1 MASPMRALS
10 QCLFNALHSVALRG
24 ILARNANQDKVAL
37 RKGISVP
44 SIPIYVATVCLL
56 LATVFPVWATPA
68 DQSHQPLILDSGSTY
83 LAGSHWQ
90 YFKTEQLS
98 VEEASKQ
105 LNSLNDQSLWQQSID
120 EYPNLGVGDAGYWFT
135 MQVQASDTSD
145 WFLRNRYSLLDTV
158 ALFQCPEGVRDAS
171 QCHVSRGGDR
181 IPYTERAI
189 NHPNLILPLNL
200 TPGATYDLYLY
211 VTTEGTY
218 QLPMEFV
225 DQATLN
231 TQLINNGVFRGAYY
245 AVMLAMALYNLVL
258 FFAVRD
264 RLYLYYTAFVCSF
277 LFFHMNFEGSAFGYF
292 WPDKP
297 ELNAFM
303 VPLSFAISQ
312 FFFALF
318 LPQLLILKNYCPK
331 AAMVY
336 RVYIPVTLGFAILSM
351 AAPYQTA
358 VSIQNYVNS
367 LLAVYTLIAGVRAW
381 TQGHKPA
388 KYFTFAWLAFMVG
401 VISAN
406 MSTLGVIPGTPLIL
420 YGYQIGSVFDVILIS
435 LAMGARIN
443 MLREAQQEDQRRLSD
458 SQSQAIRYL
467 KQYEDLYQNSISA
480 RFQLNSRGEITDC
493 NPAFASALG
502 FSSVEEVV
510 KAKSHFDQ
518 FVESP
523 HASIEL
529 WEALSSNARITGYEL
544 ILMPRRGKA
553 VNAILTMRQEA
564 SEHGYQWVGSFLDV
578 TEKYDQENALRK
590 LEDNRN
596 QSLQQL
602 VMGVSH
608 EMNTP
613 LGNIRLATTHIK
625 GRVDDNEIP
634 VDDELKSAIHQ
645 VTDNISRLAEL
656 NQLIQSS
663 MGASSSQYAEN
674 IYLRAWLGDWK
685 QRAQHQYRHLEL
697 EVISYPDTALWR
709 GYTNL
714 LEQILNQVTENA
726 VVHNPEKYEQQTL
739 YVRVSASVDNGV
751 LDIEFQDNGRGISAD
766 HREKIFLPF
775 FTTRRSEATKKGLG
789 LYEVRNLVTNIMKGS
804 IISQESSQ
812 GFTLSIRLPEAVK
825 DDEDENQ
832 PDSLVSW

>member
-1 MASPMRALS
+1 MPSISLIIMAFSLLAASVIPAWASPAT
-10 QCLFNALHSVALRG
+10 Q
-24 ILARNANQDKVAL
+24 NQ
-37 RKGISVP
+37 P
-44 SIPIYVATVCLL
+44 PLL
-56 LATVFPVWATPA
+56 L
-68 DQSHQPLILDSGSTY
+68 DQGVSY
-83 LAGSHWQ
+83 LAGTHWQ
-90 YFKTEQLS
+90 YRKADRLS
-98 VEEASKQ
+98 VEQAREELTALDPSQ
-105 LNSLNDQSLWQQSID
+105 GWQQSND
-120 EYPNLGVGDAGYWFT
+120 EYLNLGVGNDGYWFT
-135 MQVQASDTSD
+135 MRVRASDDRD

-158 ALFQCPEGVRDAS
+158 ALFQCPVGVRDPN
-171 QCHVSRGGDR
+171 QCDVSRGGDR
-181 IPYTERAI
+181 IPYAERAI
-189 NHPNLILPLNL
+189 DHPNLILPLHL
-200 TPGATYDLYLY
+200 TPGSTYDLYLY

-218 QLPMEFV
+218 QLPMEIV
-225 DQATLN
+225 DQTTLN
-231 TQLINNGVFRGAYY
+231 SQLINNGVFRGAYY
-245 AVMLAMALYNLVL
+245 AVMLAMALYNLIL

-264 RLYLYYTAFVCSF
+264 RLYLYYTAFVSSF

-292 WPDKP
+292 WPSMP

-303 VPLSFAISQ
+303 VPLTFAISQ

-318 LPQLLILKNYCPK
+318 LPQLLMLKNYCPK

-367 LLAVYTLIAGVRAW
+367 ALAIYTLIAGIRAW

-443 MLREAQQEDQRRLSD
+443 MLRDAQEEDQKRLSA

-480 RFQLNSRGEITDC
+480 RFQLNSRGEIIDC
-493 NPAFASALG
+493 NPAFAETLG
-502 FSSVEEVV
+502 FSSIDEVT
-510 KAKSHFDQ
+510 KATPHFDQ
-518 FVESP
+518 FIESP
-523 HASIEL
+523 VASIEL
-529 WEALSSNARITGYEL
+529 WETLNADTRVTGYEL

-564 SEHGYQWVGSFLDV
+564 GEQGSQWVGSFLNV
-578 TEKYDQENALRK
+578 TEKYDQEVALRK

-625 GRVDDNEIP
+625 GRVEDNEIP
-634 VDDELKSAIHQ
+634 ADDELKIAIHQ

-685 QRAQHQYRHLEL
+685 QRTQRQYRQLEL

-709 GYTNL
+709 GYTTL
-714 LEQILNQVTENA
+714 LEQVLNQLTENA
-726 VVHNPEKYEQQTL
+726 VVHNAQKYEEDAL
-739 YVRVSASVDNGV
+739 YVRVSASIENGV
-751 LDIEFQDNGRGISAD
+751 LDIEFKDNGRGISAD
-766 HREKIFLPF
+766 DREKMFLPF

-804 IISQESSQ
+804 IVSPDSSQ
-812 GFTLSIRLPEAVK
+812 GLTLNIRLPEAVK
-825 DDEDENQ
+825 AKKDET
-832 PDSLVSW
+832 DSDSMVSW

>member
-1 MASPMRALS
+1 MPPISLIFMAFCLLVAAVLPAWASPAAQNPQL
-10 QCLFNALHSVALRG
+10 
-24 ILARNANQDKVAL
+24 
-37 RKGISVP
+37 
-44 SIPIYVATVCLL
+44 
-56 LATVFPVWATPA
+56 
-68 DQSHQPLILDSGSTY
+68 LILEQGSSY
-83 LAGSHWQ
+83 LAGTHWQ
-90 YFKTEQLS
+90 YRKTDRMS
-98 VEEASKQ
+98 VEEAGEQLAAPSPPQSWLQSK
-105 LNSLNDQSLWQQSID
+105 D
-120 EYPNLGVGDAGYWFT
+120 EYLNLGVGADGYWLSMRVRT
-135 MQVQASDTSD
+135 GDDRD

-158 ALFQCPEGVRDAS
+158 ALFQCPEGVRDAN
-171 QCHVSRGGDR
+171 QCHVTRGGDR

-189 NHPNLILPLNL
+189 DHPNLILPLHL
-200 TPGATYDLYLY
+200 SPGTTYDLYLY

-245 AVMLAMALYNLVL
+245 AVMLAMALYNLIL

-264 RLYLYYTAFVCSF
+264 RLYLYYTAFVSSF

-303 VPLSFAISQ
+303 VPLTFAISQ

-318 LPQLLILKNYCPK
+318 LPQLLMLKNYCPK

-367 LLAVYTLIAGVRAW
+367 ILAIYTLIAGIRAW

-388 KYFTFAWLAFMVG
+388 KYFTLAWLAFMAG

-443 MLREAQQEDQRRLSD
+443 MLRDAQEEDQKRLSA

-480 RFQLNSRGEITDC
+480 RFQLNSRGEIIDC
-493 NPAFASALG
+493 NPAFAETLG
-502 FSSVEEVV
+502 FSSRNEVTE
-510 KAKSHFDQ
+510 ATPHFDQ
-518 FVESP
+518 FIESP

-529 WEALSSNARITGYEL
+529 WETLNADAKVTGYEL

-564 SEHGYQWVGSFLDV
+564 GEQGSQWVGSFLDV
-578 TEKYDQENALRK
+578 TEKYDQEVALRK

-625 GRVDDNEIP
+625 GRVENNEIP
-634 VDDELKSAIHQ
+634 VDDELKIAIHQ

-663 MGASSSQYAEN
+663 MGASSAQYAEN

-709 GYTNL
+709 GYTTL
-714 LEQILNQVTENA
+714 LEQVLNQLTENA
-726 VVHNPEKYEQQTL
+726 VVHNAQKYEEGAL
-739 YVRVSASVDNGV
+739 YVRVSASVENGV
-751 LDIEFQDNGRGISAD
+751 LDIEFKDNGRGISAD
-766 HREKIFLPF
+766 DREKMFLPF

-804 IISQESSQ
+804 IVSPDSSQ
-812 GFTLSIRLPEAVK
+812 GLTLNIRLPEAVK
-825 DDEDENQ
+825 VTESET
-832 PDSLVSW
+832 DSGSMVSW

>member
-1 MASPMRALS
+1 M
-10 QCLFNALHSVALRG
+10 
-24 ILARNANQDKVAL
+24 ARNANQDLVAL

-44 SIPIYVATVCLL
+44 SISLIVMAFSLLVA
-56 LATVFPVWATPA
+56 AVFPAWASPA
-68 DQSHQPLILDSGSTY
+68 AQNQQPLILEQGSSY
-83 LAGSHWQ
+83 LAGTHWQ
-90 YFKTEQLS
+90 YRKTNRMS
-98 VEEASKQ
+98 VEEAGEQ
-105 LNSLNDQSLWQQSID
+105 LTTLGSTEDWLQSND
-120 EYPNLGVGDAGYWFT
+120 EYLNLGVGDDGYWFT
-135 MQVQASDTSD
+135 MRVRASDDSD

-158 ALFQCPEGVRDAS
+158 ALFQCPEGVRDANR
-171 QCHVSRGGDR
+171 CHVSRGGDR
-181 IPYTERAI
+181 IPYAERAI
-189 NHPNLILPLNL
+189 DHPNLILPLDL
-200 TPGATYDLYLY
+200 TPGNTYDLYLY

-225 DQATLN
+225 DQTTLN

-245 AVMLAMALYNLVL
+245 AVMLAMALYNLIL

-264 RLYLYYTAFVCSF
+264 RLYLYYTAFVSSF

-292 WPDKP
+292 WPEKP

-318 LPQLLILKNYCPK
+318 LPQLLMLKNYCPK

-336 RVYIPVTLGFAILSM
+336 RVYVPVTLGFAILSI

-367 LLAVYTLIAGVRAW
+367 LLAIYTLIAGIRAW

-388 KYFTFAWLAFMVG
+388 KYFTIAWVVFMMG

-406 MSTLGVIPGTPLIL
+406 MSTLGVIPGTPLTL
-420 YGYQIGSVFDVILIS
+420 YGYQMGSVFDVILIS

-480 RFQLNSRGEITDC
+480 RFQLNRRGEITDC
-493 NPAFASALG
+493 NPAFAAALG
-502 FSSVEEVV
+502 FLSVEEVV
-510 KAKSHFDQ
+510 ESKPHFDQ
-518 FVESP
+518 FIASP

-529 WEALSSNARITGYEL
+529 WEALGSDTKVTGYEL

-564 SEHGYQWVGSFLDV
+564 SDQGYQWVGSFLDV
-578 TEKYDQENALRK
+578 TEKYDQEAALRK

-625 GRVDDNEIP
+625 GRVENNEIP
-634 VDDELKSAIHQ
+634 VDDELKIAIHQ
-645 VTDNISRLAEL
+645 VTDNISRLAKL

-663 MGASSSQYAEN
+663 MGASSSQYAES
-674 IYLRAWLGDWK
+674 IYLRAWLGEWK
-685 QRAQHQYRHLEL
+685 QRTQHQHRHLSL

-709 GYTNL
+709 GYTTL
-714 LEQILNQVTENA
+714 LEQVLNQLTENA
-726 VVHNPEKYEQQTL
+726 VVHNAQKYEEGAL
-739 YVRVSASVDNGV
+739 YVRVATSVENGV
-751 LDIEFQDNGRGISAD
+751 LDIEFKDNGRGISACD
-766 HREKIFLPF
+766 REKMFLPF

-789 LYEVRNLVTNIMKGS
+789 LYEVKNLVTNIMKGS
-804 IISQESSQ
+804 IVSPDSSQ
-812 GFTLSIRLPEAVK
+812 GLTLNIRLPEAVK
-825 DDEDENQ
+825 VKEDET
-832 PDSLVSW
+832 DSDSMVSW

>member
-1 MASPMRALS
+1 M
-10 QCLFNALHSVALRG
+10 
-24 ILARNANQDKVAL
+24 ARNANQDLVAL

-44 SIPIYVATVCLL
+44 SISLIVMAFSLLVA
-56 LATVFPVWATPA
+56 AVFPAWASPA
-68 DQSHQPLILDSGSTY
+68 AQNQQPLILEQGSSY
-83 LAGSHWQ
+83 LAGTHWQ
-90 YFKTEQLS
+90 YRKTNRMS
-98 VEEASKQ
+98 VEEAEEQ
-105 LNSLNDQSLWQQSID
+105 LTTLGSTQDWLQSND
-120 EYPNLGVGDAGYWFT
+120 EYLNLGVGDDGYWFT
-135 MQVQASDTSD
+135 MRVRASDDSD

-158 ALFQCPEGVRDAS
+158 ALFQCPEGVRDANR
-171 QCHVSRGGDR
+171 CHVSRGGDR
-181 IPYTERAI
+181 IPYAERAI
-189 NHPNLILPLNL
+189 DHPNLILPLDL
-200 TPGATYDLYLY
+200 TPGNTYDLYLY

-225 DQATLN
+225 DQTTLN

-245 AVMLAMALYNLVL
+245 AVMLAMALYNLIL

-264 RLYLYYTAFVCSF
+264 RLYLYYTAFVSSF
-277 LFFHMNFEGSAFGYF
+277 LFFHMNFEGSAFGYL

-318 LPQLLILKNYCPK
+318 LPQLLMLKNYCPK

-336 RVYIPVTLGFAILSM
+336 RVYVPVTLGFAILSM

-367 LLAVYTLIAGVRAW
+367 LLAVYTLLAGIRAW

-388 KYFTFAWLAFMVG
+388 KYFTIAWLAFMMG

-406 MSTLGVIPGTPLIL
+406 MSTLGIIPGTPLIL
-420 YGYQIGSVFDVILIS
+420 YGYQVGSVFDVILIS

-458 SQSQAIRYL
+458 SQSEAIRYL

-502 FSSVEEVV
+502 FPSVEEVV
-510 KAKSHFDQ
+510 EAKPHFGQ

-529 WEALSSNARITGYEL
+529 WELLGRDMRVTGYEL

-553 VNAILTMRQEA
+553 VNAILTMRQEI
-564 SEHGYQWVGSFLDV
+564 SDQGYQWVGSFLDV
-578 TEKYDQENALRK
+578 TEKYDQEAALRK

-625 GRVDDNEIP
+625 GRVENNEIP
-634 VDDELKSAIHQ
+634 VDDELKIAIHQ
-645 VTDNISRLAEL
+645 VTDNISRLAKL

-663 MGASSSQYAEN
+663 MGASSSQYAES
-674 IYLRAWLGDWK
+674 IYLRAWLGEWK
-685 QRAQHQYRHLEL
+685 QRTQHQHRHLSL

-709 GYTNL
+709 GYTTL
-714 LEQILNQVTENA
+714 LEQVLNQLTENA
-726 VVHNPEKYEQQTL
+726 VVHNAQKYEEGAL
-739 YVRVSASVDNGV
+739 YVRVATSVENGV
-751 LDIEFQDNGRGISAD
+751 LDIEFKDNGRGISAYD
-766 HREKIFLPF
+766 REKMFLPF

-789 LYEVRNLVTNIMKGS
+789 LYEVKNLVTNIMKGS
-804 IISQESSQ
+804 IVSPDSSQ
-812 GFTLSIRLPEAVK
+812 GLTLNIRLPEAVK
-825 DDEDENQ
+825 VKEDET
-832 PDSLVSW
+832 DSDSMVSW

>member
-1 MASPMRALS
+1 MPPISLIFMAFCLLVAAVLPAWASPAAQNPQL
-10 QCLFNALHSVALRG
+10 
-24 ILARNANQDKVAL
+24 
-37 RKGISVP
+37 
-44 SIPIYVATVCLL
+44 
-56 LATVFPVWATPA
+56 
-68 DQSHQPLILDSGSTY
+68 LILEQGSSY
-83 LAGSHWQ
+83 LAGTHWQ
-90 YFKTEQLS
+90 YRKTDQMS
-98 VEEASKQ
+98 VEEAGEQLAALSPPQSWLQSK
-105 LNSLNDQSLWQQSID
+105 D
-120 EYPNLGVGDAGYWFT
+120 EYLNLGVGADGYWLT
-135 MQVQASDTSD
+135 MRVRAGDDRD

-158 ALFQCPEGVRDAS
+158 ALFQCPEGVRDAN
-171 QCHVSRGGDR
+171 QCRISRGGDR
-181 IPYTERAI
+181 IPYGERAI
-189 NHPNLILPLNL
+189 DHPNLILPLHL
-200 TPGATYDLYLY
+200 TPGNTYDLYLY

-225 DQATLN
+225 DQTTLN

-245 AVMLAMALYNLVL
+245 AVMLAMALYNLIL

-264 RLYLYYTAFVCSF
+264 RLYLYYTAFVSSF

-292 WPDKP
+292 WPSMP

-318 LPQLLILKNYCPK
+318 LPQLLMLKNYCPK

-336 RVYIPVTLGFAILSM
+336 RVYVPVTLGFALLSM

-367 LLAVYTLIAGVRAW
+367 ILAIYTLIAGIRAW

-388 KYFTFAWLAFMVG
+388 KYFTLAWLAFMAG

-443 MLREAQQEDQRRLSD
+443 MLRDAQEEDQKRLSA

-480 RFQLNSRGEITDC
+480 RFQLNSRGELIDC
-493 NPAFASALG
+493 NPAFAATLG
-502 FSSVEEVV
+502 FSSRDEVTEV
-510 KAKSHFDQ
+510 TPHFDQ
-518 FVESP
+518 FIESP

-529 WEALSSNARITGYEL
+529 WETLNADAKVTGYEL

-564 SEHGYQWVGSFLDV
+564 GEQGIHWIGSFLDV
-578 TEKYDQENALRK
+578 TEKYDQEVALRK

-625 GRVDDNEIP
+625 GRVEDNEIL
-634 VDDELKSAIHQ
+634 VDDELKIAIHQ

-685 QRAQHQYRHLEL
+685 QRAQRQYRHLEL

-709 GYTNL
+709 GYTTL
-714 LEQILNQVTENA
+714 LEQVLNQLTENA
-726 VVHNPEKYEQQTL
+726 VVHNAQKYEEGAL
-739 YVRVSASVDNGV
+739 YVRVSASVENGV
-751 LDIEFQDNGRGISAD
+751 LDIEFKDNGRGISAD
-766 HREKIFLPF
+766 DREKMFLPF
-775 FTTRRSEATKKGLG
+775 FTTRRSEAAKKGLG

-804 IISQESSQ
+804 IVSPDSSQ
-812 GFTLSIRLPEAVK
+812 GLTLNIRLPEAVK
-825 DDEDENQ
+825 VKEDET
-832 PDSLVSW
+832 DSDSMVSW

>member
-1 MASPMRALS
+1 MPSISLIVMAFSLLVAAVFPAWASPAA
-10 QCLFNALHSVALRG
+10 Q
-24 ILARNANQDKVAL
+24 NQE
-37 RKGISVP
+37 
-44 SIPIYVATVCLL
+44 
-56 LATVFPVWATPA
+56 
-68 DQSHQPLILDSGSTY
+68 PLILEQGSSY
-83 LAGSHWQ
+83 LAGTHWQ
-90 YFKTEQLS
+90 YRKTNRMS
-98 VEEASKQ
+98 VEEAGEQ
-105 LNSLNDQSLWQQSID
+105 LTTLGSTEDWLQSND
-120 EYPNLGVGDAGYWFT
+120 EYLNLGVGDDGYWFT
-135 MQVQASDTSD
+135 MRVRASDDSD

-171 QCHVSRGGDR
+171 QCHISQGGDR
-181 IPYTERAI
+181 TPYTERAI
-189 NHPNLILPLNL
+189 DHPNLILPLHL
-200 TPGATYDLYLY
+200 TPGNTYDLYLY
-211 VTTEGTY
+211 VTTEGSY
-218 QLPMEFV
+218 QLPVEFV
-225 DQATLN
+225 DQTTLN

-245 AVMLAMALYNLVL
+245 AVMLAMALYNLIL

-264 RLYLYYTAFVCSF
+264 RLYLYYTAFVSSF

-292 WPDKP
+292 WPEKP

-318 LPQLLILKNYCPK
+318 LPQLLMLKNYCPK

-336 RVYIPVTLGFAILSM
+336 RVYVPVTLGFAILSM

-367 LLAVYTLIAGVRAW
+367 LLAIYTLIAGIRAW

-388 KYFTFAWLAFMVG
+388 KYFTIAWVVFMMG

-406 MSTLGVIPGTPLIL
+406 MSTLGVIPGTPLTL
-420 YGYQIGSVFDVILIS
+420 YGYQMGSVFDVILIS

-493 NPAFASALG
+493 NPAFAAALG
-502 FSSVEEVV
+502 FLSVEEVV
-510 KAKSHFDQ
+510 ESKPHFDQ
-518 FVESP
+518 FIASP

-529 WEALSSNARITGYEL
+529 WEALGSDTKVTGYEL

-564 SEHGYQWVGSFLDV
+564 SDQGYQWVGSFLDV
-578 TEKYDQENALRK
+578 TEKYDQEAALRK

-625 GRVDDNEIP
+625 GRVENNEIP
-634 VDDELKSAIHQ
+634 VDDELKIAIHQ
-645 VTDNISRLAEL
+645 VTDNISRLAKL

-663 MGASSSQYAEN
+663 MGASSSQYAES
-674 IYLRAWLGDWK
+674 IYLRAWLGEWK
-685 QRAQHQYRHLEL
+685 QRTQHQHRHLSL

-709 GYTNL
+709 GYTTL
-714 LEQILNQVTENA
+714 LEQVLNQLTENA
-726 VVHNPEKYEQQTL
+726 VVHNAQKYEEGAL
-739 YVRVSASVDNGV
+739 YVRVATSVENGV
-751 LDIEFQDNGRGISAD
+751 LDIEFKDNGRGISACD
-766 HREKIFLPF
+766 REKMFLPF

-789 LYEVRNLVTNIMKGS
+789 LYEVKNLVTNIMKGS
-804 IISQESSQ
+804 IVSPDSSQ
-812 GFTLSIRLPEAVK
+812 GLTLNIRLPEAVK
-825 DDEDENQ
+825 VKEDET
-832 PDSLVSW
+832 DSDSMVSW

>member
-1 MASPMRALS
+1 MPSISLIVMAFSLLVAAVFPACASPAA
-10 QCLFNALHSVALRG
+10 Q
-24 ILARNANQDKVAL
+24 NQE
-37 RKGISVP
+37 
-44 SIPIYVATVCLL
+44 
-56 LATVFPVWATPA
+56 
-68 DQSHQPLILDSGSTY
+68 PLILEQGSSY
-83 LAGSHWQ
+83 LAGTHWQ
-90 YFKTEQLS
+90 YRKTNRMS
-98 VEEASKQ
+98 VEEAGEQ
-105 LNSLNDQSLWQQSID
+105 LTTLGSTEDWLQSND
-120 EYPNLGVGDAGYWFT
+120 EYLNLGVGDDGYWFT
-135 MQVQASDTSD
+135 MRVRASDDSD

-158 ALFQCPEGVRDAS
+158 ALFQCPEGVRDANR
-171 QCHVSRGGDR
+171 CHVSLGGDR
-181 IPYTERAI
+181 IPYAERAI
-189 NHPNLILPLNL
+189 DHPNLILPLHL
-200 TPGATYDLYLY
+200 SPGTTYELYLY

-225 DQATLN
+225 DQTTLN

-245 AVMLAMALYNLVL
+245 AVMLAMALYNLIL

-264 RLYLYYTAFVCSF
+264 RLYLYYTAFVSSF

-303 VPLSFAISQ
+303 VPLTFAISQ

-318 LPQLLILKNYCPK
+318 LPQLLMLKNYCPK

-336 RVYIPVTLGFAILSM
+336 RVYVPVTLGFAILSM

-367 LLAVYTLIAGVRAW
+367 LLAIYTLIAGIRAW

-388 KYFTFAWLAFMVG
+388 KYFTIAWVVFMMG

-420 YGYQIGSVFDVILIS
+420 YGYQMGSVFDVILIS

-493 NPAFASALG
+493 NPAFATALG
-502 FSSVEEVV
+502 FLSVEEVV
-510 KAKSHFDQ
+510 ESKPHFDQ
-518 FVESP
+518 FIESP

-529 WEALSSNARITGYEL
+529 WEALGSDTKVTGYEL
-544 ILMPRRGKA
+544 ILMPRRGKP
-553 VNAILTMRQEA
+553 VNSILTMRQEA
-564 SEHGYQWVGSFLDV
+564 SDQGYQWVGSFLDV
-578 TEKYDQENALRK
+578 TEKYDQEAALRK

-625 GRVDDNEIP
+625 GRVDDNEIL
-634 VDDELKSAIHQ
+634 VDSELKTAIHQ

-663 MGASSSQYAEN
+663 MGASSSQYAKS
-674 IYLRAWLGDWK
+674 IYLRAWLGEWK
-685 QRAQHQYRHLEL
+685 QRTQHQHRHLSL
-697 EVISYPDTALWR
+697 EVISHPDTALWR
-709 GYTNL
+709 GYTSL
-714 LEQILNQVTENA
+714 LEQILNQLTENA
-726 VVHNPEKYEQQTL
+726 VVHNPEKYDEQAL

-751 LDIEFQDNGRGISAD
+751 LDIEFQDNGRGISTD

-804 IISQESSQ
+804 IVSPPSSQ
-812 GFTLSIRLPEAVK
+812 GFTLNIRLPEAIK
-825 DDEDENQ
+825 ETEDTA
-832 PDSLVSW
+832 DSGSKVSW

>member
-1 MASPMRALS
+1 MPSISLIVMAFSLLVAAVFPAWASPAA
-10 QCLFNALHSVALRG
+10 Q
-24 ILARNANQDKVAL
+24 NQE
-37 RKGISVP
+37 
-44 SIPIYVATVCLL
+44 
-56 LATVFPVWATPA
+56 
-68 DQSHQPLILDSGSTY
+68 PLILEQGSSY
-83 LAGSHWQ
+83 LAGTHWQ
-90 YFKTEQLS
+90 YRKTNRMS
-98 VEEASKQ
+98 VEEAGEQ
-105 LNSLNDQSLWQQSID
+105 LTTLGSTEDWLQSND
-120 EYPNLGVGDAGYWFT
+120 EYLNLGVGDDGYWFT
-135 MQVQASDTSD
+135 MRVRASDDSD

-171 QCHVSRGGDR
+171 QCHISQGGDR
-181 IPYTERAI
+181 TPYTERAI
-189 NHPNLILPLNL
+189 DHPNLILPLHL
-200 TPGATYDLYLY
+200 TPGNTYDLYLY
-211 VTTEGTY
+211 VTTEGSY
-218 QLPMEFV
+218 QLPVEFV
-225 DQATLN
+225 DQTTLN

-245 AVMLAMALYNLVL
+245 AVMLAMALYNLIL

-264 RLYLYYTAFVCSF
+264 RLYLYYTAFVSSF

-292 WPDKP
+292 WPEKP

-318 LPQLLILKNYCPK
+318 LPQLLMLKNYCPK

-336 RVYIPVTLGFAILSM
+336 RVYVPVTLGFAILSI

-367 LLAVYTLIAGVRAW
+367 LLAIYTLIAGIRAW

-388 KYFTFAWLAFMVG
+388 KYFTIAWVVFMMG

-406 MSTLGVIPGTPLIL
+406 MSTLGVIPGTPLTL
-420 YGYQIGSVFDVILIS
+420 YGYQMGSVFDVILIS

-493 NPAFASALG
+493 NPAFAAALG
-502 FSSVEEVV
+502 FLSVEEVV
-510 KAKSHFDQ
+510 ESKPHFDQ
-518 FVESP
+518 FIASP

-529 WEALSSNARITGYEL
+529 WEALGSDTKVTGYEL

-564 SEHGYQWVGSFLDV
+564 SDQGYQWVGSFLDV
-578 TEKYDQENALRK
+578 TEKYDQEAALRK

-625 GRVDDNEIP
+625 GRVENNEIP
-634 VDDELKSAIHQ
+634 VDDELKIAIHQ
-645 VTDNISRLAEL
+645 VTDNISRLAKL

-663 MGASSSQYAEN
+663 MGASSSQYAES
-674 IYLRAWLGDWK
+674 IYLRAWLGEWK
-685 QRAQHQYRHLEL
+685 QRTQHQHRHLSL

-709 GYTNL
+709 GYTTL
-714 LEQILNQVTENA
+714 LEQVLNQLTENA
-726 VVHNPEKYEQQTL
+726 VVHNAQKYEEGAL
-739 YVRVSASVDNGV
+739 YVRVATSVENGV
-751 LDIEFQDNGRGISAD
+751 LDIEFKDNGRGISACD
-766 HREKIFLPF
+766 REKMFLPF

-789 LYEVRNLVTNIMKGS
+789 LYEVKNLVTNIMKGS
-804 IISQESSQ
+804 IVSPDSSQ
-812 GFTLSIRLPEAVK
+812 GLTLNIRLPEAVK
-825 DDEDENQ
+825 VKEDET
-832 PDSLVSW
+832 DSDSMVSW

>member
-1 MASPMRALS
+1 MPPISLIFMAFCLLVAAVLPAWASPAAQNPQL
-10 QCLFNALHSVALRG
+10 
-24 ILARNANQDKVAL
+24 
-37 RKGISVP
+37 
-44 SIPIYVATVCLL
+44 
-56 LATVFPVWATPA
+56 
-68 DQSHQPLILDSGSTY
+68 LILEQGSSY
-83 LAGSHWQ
+83 LAGTHWQ
-90 YFKTEQLS
+90 YRKTDQMS
-98 VEEASKQ
+98 VEEAGEQLAALSPPQSWLQSK
-105 LNSLNDQSLWQQSID
+105 D
-120 EYPNLGVGDAGYWFT
+120 EYLNLGVGADGYWLT
-135 MQVQASDTSD
+135 MRVRAGDDRD

-158 ALFQCPEGVRDAS
+158 ALFQCPEGVRDAN
-171 QCHVSRGGDR
+171 QCRISRGGDR
-181 IPYTERAI
+181 IPYGERAI
-189 NHPNLILPLNL
+189 DHPNLILPLHL
-200 TPGATYDLYLY
+200 TPGNTYDLYLY
-211 VTTEGTY
+211 VTTKGTY

-225 DQATLN
+225 DQTTLN

-245 AVMLAMALYNLVL
+245 AVMLAMALYNLIL

-264 RLYLYYTAFVCSF
+264 RLYLYYTAFVSSF

-292 WPDKP
+292 WPSMP

-318 LPQLLILKNYCPK
+318 LPQLLMLKNYCPK

-336 RVYIPVTLGFAILSM
+336 RVYVPVTLGFALLSM

-367 LLAVYTLIAGVRAW
+367 ILAIYTLIAGIRAW

-388 KYFTFAWLAFMVG
+388 KYFTLAWLAFMAG

-443 MLREAQQEDQRRLSD
+443 MLRDAQEEDQKRLSA

-480 RFQLNSRGEITDC
+480 RFQLNSRGELIDC
-493 NPAFASALG
+493 NPAFAATLG
-502 FSSVEEVV
+502 FSSRDEVTEV
-510 KAKSHFDQ
+510 TPHFDQ
-518 FVESP
+518 FIESP

-529 WEALSSNARITGYEL
+529 WETLNADAKVTGYEL

-564 SEHGYQWVGSFLDV
+564 GEQGIHWIGSFLDV
-578 TEKYDQENALRK
+578 TEKYDQEVALRK

-625 GRVDDNEIP
+625 GRVEDNEIL
-634 VDDELKSAIHQ
+634 VDDELKIAIHQ

-685 QRAQHQYRHLEL
+685 QRAQRQYRHLEL

-709 GYTNL
+709 GYTTL
-714 LEQILNQVTENA
+714 LEQVLNQLTENA
-726 VVHNPEKYEQQTL
+726 VVHNAQKYEEGAL
-739 YVRVSASVDNGV
+739 YVRVSASVENGV
-751 LDIEFQDNGRGISAD
+751 LDIEFKDNGRGISAD
-766 HREKIFLPF
+766 DREKMFLPF
-775 FTTRRSEATKKGLG
+775 FTTRRSEAAKKGLG

-804 IISQESSQ
+804 IVSPDSSQ
-812 GFTLSIRLPEAVK
+812 GLTLNIRLPEAVK
-825 DDEDENQ
+825 VKEDET
-832 PDSLVSW
+832 DSDSMVSW

>member
-1 MASPMRALS
+1 MAFSLLVAAVFPAWASPAA
-10 QCLFNALHSVALRG
+10 Q
-24 ILARNANQDKVAL
+24 NQE
-37 RKGISVP
+37 
-44 SIPIYVATVCLL
+44 
-56 LATVFPVWATPA
+56 
-68 DQSHQPLILDSGSTY
+68 PLILEQGSSY
-83 LAGSHWQ
+83 LAGTHWQ
-90 YFKTEQLS
+90 YRKTNRMS
-98 VEEASKQ
+98 VEEAGEQ
-105 LNSLNDQSLWQQSID
+105 LTTLGSTEDWLQSND
-120 EYPNLGVGDAGYWFT
+120 EYLNLGVGDDGYWFT
-135 MQVQASDTSD
+135 MRVRASDDSD

-171 QCHVSRGGDR
+171 QCHISQGGDR
-181 IPYTERAI
+181 TPYTERAI
-189 NHPNLILPLNL
+189 DHPNLILPLHL
-200 TPGATYDLYLY
+200 TPGNTYDLYLY
-211 VTTEGTY
+211 VTTEGSY
-218 QLPMEFV
+218 QLPVEFV
-225 DQATLN
+225 DQTTLN

-245 AVMLAMALYNLVL
+245 AVMLAMALYNLIL

-264 RLYLYYTAFVCSF
+264 RLYLYYTAFVSSF

-292 WPDKP
+292 WPEKP

-318 LPQLLILKNYCPK
+318 LPQLLMLKNYCPK

-336 RVYIPVTLGFAILSM
+336 RVYVPVTLGFAILSI

-367 LLAVYTLIAGVRAW
+367 LLAIYTLIAGIRAW

-388 KYFTFAWLAFMVG
+388 KYFTIAWVVFMMG

-406 MSTLGVIPGTPLIL
+406 MSTLGVIPGTPLTL
-420 YGYQIGSVFDVILIS
+420 YGYQMGSVFDVILIS

-493 NPAFASALG
+493 NPAFAAALG
-502 FSSVEEVV
+502 FLSVEEVV
-510 KAKSHFDQ
+510 ESKPHFDQ
-518 FVESP
+518 FIASP

-529 WEALSSNARITGYEL
+529 WEALGSDTKVTGYEL

-564 SEHGYQWVGSFLDV
+564 SDQGYQWVGSFLDV
-578 TEKYDQENALRK
+578 TEKYDQEAALRK

-625 GRVDDNEIP
+625 GRVENNEIP
-634 VDDELKSAIHQ
+634 VDDELKIAIHQ
-645 VTDNISRLAEL
+645 VTDNISRLAKL

-663 MGASSSQYAEN
+663 MGASSSQYAES
-674 IYLRAWLGDWK
+674 IYLRAWLGEWK
-685 QRAQHQYRHLEL
+685 QRTQHQHRHLSL

-709 GYTNL
+709 GYTTL
-714 LEQILNQVTENA
+714 LEQVLNQLTENA
-726 VVHNPEKYEQQTL
+726 VVHNAQKYEEGAL
-739 YVRVSASVDNGV
+739 YVRVATSVENGV
-751 LDIEFQDNGRGISAD
+751 LDIEFKDNGRGISACD
-766 HREKIFLPF
+766 REKMFLPF

-789 LYEVRNLVTNIMKGS
+789 LYEVKNLVTNIMKGS
-804 IISQESSQ
+804 IVSPDSSQ
-812 GFTLSIRLPEAVK
+812 GLTLNIRLPEAVK
-825 DDEDENQ
+825 VKEDET
-832 PDSLVSW
+832 DSDSMVSW

>member
-1 MASPMRALS
+1 MPSISLIVMAFSLLVAAVFPAWASPAA
-10 QCLFNALHSVALRG
+10 Q
-24 ILARNANQDKVAL
+24 NQE
-37 RKGISVP
+37 
-44 SIPIYVATVCLL
+44 
-56 LATVFPVWATPA
+56 
-68 DQSHQPLILDSGSTY
+68 PLILEQGSSY
-83 LAGSHWQ
+83 LAGTHWQ
-90 YFKTEQLS
+90 YRKTNRMS
-98 VEEASKQ
+98 VEEAGEQ
-105 LNSLNDQSLWQQSID
+105 LTTLGSTEDWLQSND
-120 EYPNLGVGDAGYWFT
+120 EYLNLGVGDDGYWFT
-135 MQVQASDTSD
+135 MRVRASDDSD

-171 QCHVSRGGDR
+171 QCHISQGGDR
-181 IPYTERAI
+181 TPYTERAI
-189 NHPNLILPLNL
+189 DHPNLILPLHL
-200 TPGATYDLYLY
+200 TPGNTYDLYLY
-211 VTTEGTY
+211 VTTEGSY
-218 QLPMEFV
+218 QLPVEFV
-225 DQATLN
+225 DQTTLN

-245 AVMLAMALYNLVL
+245 AVMLAMALYNLIL

-264 RLYLYYTAFVCSF
+264 RLYLYYTAFVSSF

-292 WPDKP
+292 WPEKP

-318 LPQLLILKNYCPK
+318 LPQLLMLKNYCPK

-336 RVYIPVTLGFAILSM
+336 RVYVPVTLGFAILSI

-367 LLAVYTLIAGVRAW
+367 LLAIYTLIAGIRAW

-388 KYFTFAWLAFMVG
+388 KYFTIAWVVFMMG

-406 MSTLGVIPGTPLIL
+406 MSTLGVIPGTPLTL
-420 YGYQIGSVFDVILIS
+420 YGYQMGSVFDVILIS

-493 NPAFASALG
+493 NPAFAAALG
-502 FSSVEEVV
+502 FLSVEEVV
-510 KAKSHFDQ
+510 ESKPHFDQ
-518 FVESP
+518 FIASP

-529 WEALSSNARITGYEL
+529 WEALGSDTKVTGYEL

-564 SEHGYQWVGSFLDV
+564 SDQGYQWVGSFLDV
-578 TEKYDQENALRK
+578 TEKYDQEAALRK

-625 GRVDDNEIP
+625 GRVENNEIP
-634 VDDELKSAIHQ
+634 VDDELKIAIHQ
-645 VTDNISRLAEL
+645 VTDNISRLAKL

-663 MGASSSQYAEN
+663 MGASSSQYAES
-674 IYLRAWLGDWK
+674 IYLRA
-685 QRAQHQYRHLEL
+685 
-697 EVISYPDTALWR
+697 
-709 GYTNL
+709 
-714 LEQILNQVTENA
+714 
-726 VVHNPEKYEQQTL
+726 
-739 YVRVSASVDNGV
+739 
-751 LDIEFQDNGRGISAD
+751 
-766 HREKIFLPF
+766 
-775 FTTRRSEATKKGLG
+775 
-789 LYEVRNLVTNIMKGS
+789 
-804 IISQESSQ
+804 
-812 GFTLSIRLPEAVK
+812 
-825 DDEDENQ
+825 
-832 PDSLVSW
+832 

>member
-1 MASPMRALS
+1 M
-10 QCLFNALHSVALRG
+10 
-24 ILARNANQDKVAL
+24 ARNANQDLVAL

-44 SIPIYVATVCLL
+44 SILSFIAALCLL
-56 LATVFPVWATPA
+56 ITAALPALALPSVQ
-68 DQSHQPLILDSGSTY
+68 DQSPLILDAGSTY
-83 LAGSHWQ
+83 LAGKHWQ
-90 YFKTEQLS
+90 YLKTDKLSVDSASEQLATLH
-98 VEEASKQ
+98 EQ
-105 LNSLNDQSLWQQSID
+105 QPWQRSTD
-120 EYPNLGVGDAGYWFT
+120 EYPNLGVGDAGYWFV
-135 MQVQASDTSD
+135 MQVQTKDDRD

-158 ALFQCPEGVRDAS
+158 ALFQCPEGIRDAN
-171 QCHVSRGGDR
+171 QCHVARGGDR

-189 NHPNLILPLNL
+189 DHPNLILPLDL
-200 TPGATYDLYLY
+200 TPGNTYDLYLY

-225 DQATLN
+225 DQTTLN

-245 AVMLAMALYNLVL
+245 AVMLAMALYNLIL

-264 RLYLYYTAFVCSF
+264 RLYLYYTAFVSSF

-318 LPQLLILKNYCPK
+318 LPQLLMLKNYCPK

-336 RVYIPVTLGFAILSM
+336 RVYVPVTLGFAILSM

-367 LLAVYTLIAGVRAW
+367 LLAIYTLVAGIRAW

-388 KYFTFAWLAFMVG
+388 KYFTIAWLSFMMG

-502 FSSVEEVV
+502 FPSVGEVV
-510 KAKSHFDQ
+510 EAKPHFDQ

-529 WEALSSNARITGYEL
+529 WEVLDSDTKVTGYEL

-553 VNAILTMRQEA
+553 VNAILTMRQEV
-564 SEHGYQWVGSFLDV
+564 SDQGYQWVGSFLDV
-578 TEKYDQENALRK
+578 TEKYDQEAALRK

-625 GRVDDNEIP
+625 GRVDDNEIL
-634 VDDELKSAIHQ
+634 VDSELKTAIHQ
-645 VTDNISRLAEL
+645 VTDNITRLAEL

-663 MGASSSQYAEN
+663 MGASSSQYADS

-685 QRAQHQYRHLEL
+685 QRAQHQYRHLSL

-709 GYTNL
+709 GYTSL
-714 LEQILNQVTENA
+714 LEQILNQLTENA
-726 VVHNPEKYEQQTL
+726 VVHNPEKYEQQAL
-739 YVRVSASVDNGV
+739 YVRISASVDNGV
-751 LDIEFQDNGRGISAD
+751 LDIEFQDNGRGISTD

-804 IISQESSQ
+804 IVSPPSSQ
-812 GFTLSIRLPEAVK
+812 GFTLSIRLPEAIK
-825 DDEDENQ
+825 ETE
-832 PDSLVSW
+832 STAGSASKVSW

>member
-1 MASPMRALS
+1 M
-10 QCLFNALHSVALRG
+10 
-24 ILARNANQDKVAL
+24 
-37 RKGISVP
+37 P
-44 SIPIYVATVCLL
+44 SISLFVMAFSLLITAVFPASALPSEQGQSPLL
-56 LATVFPVWATPA
+56 L
-68 DQSHQPLILDSGSTY
+68 DGGLTY
-83 LAGSHWQ
+83 LAGKHWQ
-90 YFKTEQLS
+90 YRKTNRMS
-98 VEEASKQ
+98 VEEAGEQ
-105 LNSLNDQSLWQQSID
+105 LTTLGSTQDWLQSND
-120 EYPNLGVGDAGYWFT
+120 EYLNLGVGDAGYWFA
-135 MQVQASDTSD
+135 MQLQTTDDRD

-171 QCHVSRGGDR
+171 QCHISRGGDR
-181 IPYTERAI
+181 TPYTERAI
-189 NHPNLILPLNL
+189 DHPNLILPLHL
-200 TPGATYDLYLY
+200 TPGNTYDLYLY
-211 VTTEGTY
+211 VTTEGSY
-218 QLPMEFV
+218 QLPVEFV
-225 DQATLN
+225 DQTTLN

-245 AVMLAMALYNLVL
+245 AVMLAMALYNLIL

-264 RLYLYYTAFVCSF
+264 RLYLYYTAFVSSF

-292 WPDKP
+292 WPEKP

-318 LPQLLILKNYCPK
+318 LPQLLMLKNYCPK

-336 RVYIPVTLGFAILSM
+336 RVYVPVTLGFAILSI

-367 LLAVYTLIAGVRAW
+367 LLAIYTLIAGIRAW

-388 KYFTFAWLAFMVG
+388 KYFTIAWVVFMMG

-406 MSTLGVIPGTPLIL
+406 MSTLGVIPGTPLTL
-420 YGYQIGSVFDVILIS
+420 YGYQMGSVFDVILIS

-493 NPAFASALG
+493 NPAFAAALG
-502 FSSVEEVV
+502 FLSVEEVV
-510 KAKSHFDQ
+510 ESKPHFDQ
-518 FVESP
+518 FIASP

-529 WEALSSNARITGYEL
+529 WEALGSDTKVTGYEL

-564 SEHGYQWVGSFLDV
+564 SDQGYQWVGSFLDV
-578 TEKYDQENALRK
+578 TEKYDQEAALRK

-625 GRVDDNEIP
+625 GRVENNEIP
-634 VDDELKSAIHQ
+634 VDDELKIAIHQ
-645 VTDNISRLAEL
+645 VTDNISRLAKL

-663 MGASSSQYAEN
+663 MGASSSQYAES
-674 IYLRAWLGDWK
+674 IYLRAWLGEWK
-685 QRAQHQYRHLEL
+685 QRTQHQHRHLSL

-709 GYTNL
+709 GYTTL
-714 LEQILNQVTENA
+714 LEQVLNQLTENA
-726 VVHNPEKYEQQTL
+726 VVHNAQKYEEGAL
-739 YVRVSASVDNGV
+739 YVRVATSVENGV
-751 LDIEFQDNGRGISAD
+751 LDIEFKDNGRGISACD
-766 HREKIFLPF
+766 REKMFLPF

-789 LYEVRNLVTNIMKGS
+789 LYEVKNLVTNIMKGS
-804 IISQESSQ
+804 IVSPDSSQ
-812 GFTLSIRLPEAVK
+812 GLTLNIRLPEAVK
-825 DDEDENQ
+825 VKEDET
-832 PDSLVSW
+832 DSDSMVSW

>member
-1 MASPMRALS
+1 MPSISLIVMAFSLLVAAVFPAWASPAA
-10 QCLFNALHSVALRG
+10 Q
-24 ILARNANQDKVAL
+24 NQE
-37 RKGISVP
+37 
-44 SIPIYVATVCLL
+44 
-56 LATVFPVWATPA
+56 
-68 DQSHQPLILDSGSTY
+68 PLILEQGSSY
-83 LAGSHWQ
+83 LAGTHWQ
-90 YFKTEQLS
+90 YRKTNRMS
-98 VEEASKQ
+98 VEEAGEQ
-105 LNSLNDQSLWQQSID
+105 LTTLGSTEEWLQSND
-120 EYPNLGVGDAGYWFT
+120 EYLNLGVGDDGYWFT
-135 MQVQASDTSD
+135 MRVRASDDSD

-158 ALFQCPEGVRDAS
+158 ALFQCPEGVRDANR
-171 QCHVSRGGDR
+171 CHVSRGGDR
-181 IPYTERAI
+181 IPYAERAI
-189 NHPNLILPLNL
+189 DHPNLILPLHL
-200 TPGATYDLYLY
+200 SPGTTYELYLY

-225 DQATLN
+225 DQTTLN

-245 AVMLAMALYNLVL
+245 AVMLAMALYNLIL

-264 RLYLYYTAFVCSF
+264 RLYLYYTAFVSSF

-292 WPDKP
+292 WPEKP

-318 LPQLLILKNYCPK
+318 LPQLLMLKNYCPK

-336 RVYIPVTLGFAILSM
+336 RVYVPVTLGFAILSI

-367 LLAVYTLIAGVRAW
+367 LLAIYTLIAGIRAW

-388 KYFTFAWLAFMVG
+388 KYFTIAWVVFMMG

-406 MSTLGVIPGTPLIL
+406 MSTLGVIPGTPLTL
-420 YGYQIGSVFDVILIS
+420 YGYQMGSVFDVILIS

-493 NPAFASALG
+493 NPAFAAALG
-502 FSSVEEVV
+502 FLSVEEVV
-510 KAKSHFDQ
+510 ESKPHFDQ
-518 FVESP
+518 FIASP

-529 WEALSSNARITGYEL
+529 WEALGSDTKVTGYEL

-564 SEHGYQWVGSFLDV
+564 SDQGYQWVGSFLDV
-578 TEKYDQENALRK
+578 TEKYDQEAALRK

-625 GRVDDNEIP
+625 GRVENNEIP
-634 VDDELKSAIHQ
+634 VDDELKIAIHQ
-645 VTDNISRLAEL
+645 VTDNISRLAKL

-663 MGASSSQYAEN
+663 MGASSSQYAES
-674 IYLRAWLGDWK
+674 IYLRAWLGEWN
-685 QRAQHQYRHLEL
+685 QRTQHQHRHLSL

-709 GYTNL
+709 GYTTL
-714 LEQILNQVTENA
+714 LEQVLNQLTENA
-726 VVHNPEKYEQQTL
+726 VVHNAQKYEEGAL
-739 YVRVSASVDNGV
+739 YVRVATSVENGV
-751 LDIEFQDNGRGISAD
+751 LDIEFKDNGRGISAYD
-766 HREKIFLPF
+766 REKMFLPF

-789 LYEVRNLVTNIMKGS
+789 LYEVKNLVTNIMKGS
-804 IISQESSQ
+804 IVSPDSSQ
-812 GFTLSIRLPEAVK
+812 GLTLNIRLPEAVK
-825 DDEDENQ
+825 VKEDET
-832 PDSLVSW
+832 DSDSMVSW

>member
-1 MASPMRALS
+1 MPSISLIVMAFSLLVAAVFPAWASPAA
-10 QCLFNALHSVALRG
+10 Q
-24 ILARNANQDKVAL
+24 NQE
-37 RKGISVP
+37 
-44 SIPIYVATVCLL
+44 
-56 LATVFPVWATPA
+56 
-68 DQSHQPLILDSGSTY
+68 PLILEQGSSY
-83 LAGSHWQ
+83 LAGTHWQ
-90 YFKTEQLS
+90 YRKTNRMS
-98 VEEASKQ
+98 VEEAGEQ
-105 LNSLNDQSLWQQSID
+105 LTTLGSTEDWLQSND
-120 EYPNLGVGDAGYWFT
+120 EYLNLGVGDDGYWFT
-135 MQVQASDTSD
+135 MRVRASDDRD

-158 ALFQCPEGVRDAS
+158 ALFQCPEGVRDANR
-171 QCHVSRGGDR
+171 CHVSRGGDR
-181 IPYTERAI
+181 IPYAQRAI
-189 NHPNLILPLNL
+189 DHPNLILPLHL
-200 TPGATYDLYLY
+200 SPGTTYELYLY

-225 DQATLN
+225 DQTTLN

-245 AVMLAMALYNLVL
+245 AVMLAMALYNLIL

-264 RLYLYYTAFVCSF
+264 RLYLYYTAFVSSF

-303 VPLSFAISQ
+303 VPLTFAISQ

-318 LPQLLILKNYCPK
+318 LPQLLMLKNYCPK

-336 RVYIPVTLGFAILSM
+336 RVYVPVTLGFAILSM

-367 LLAVYTLIAGVRAW
+367 ALAIYTLIAGIRAW

-388 KYFTFAWLAFMVG
+388 KYFTLAWLAFMVG

-443 MLREAQQEDQRRLSD
+443 MLRDAQEEDQKRLSA

-480 RFQLNSRGEITDC
+480 RFQLNSRGEIIDC
-493 NPAFASALG
+493 NPAFAETLG
-502 FSSVEEVV
+502 FSSKDEVTE
-510 KAKSHFDQ
+510 ATPHFDQ
-518 FVESP
+518 FIESP

-529 WEALSSNARITGYEL
+529 WETLNADAKVTGYEL

-564 SEHGYQWVGSFLDV
+564 GEQGSQWVGSFLDV
-578 TEKYDQENALRK
+578 TEKYDQEVALRK

-625 GRVDDNEIP
+625 GRVEDNEIP
-634 VDDELKSAIHQ
+634 VDDELKIAIHQ

-685 QRAQHQYRHLEL
+685 QRTHRQYRRLEL

-709 GYTNL
+709 GYTTL
-714 LEQILNQVTENA
+714 LEQVLNQLTENA
-726 VVHNPEKYEQQTL
+726 VVHNAQKYDEDAL
-739 YVRVSASVDNGV
+739 YVRVAASVENRV
-751 LDIEFQDNGRGISAD
+751 LDIEFKDNGRGISAD
-766 HREKIFLPF
+766 DREKMFLPF

-804 IISQESSQ
+804 IVSPESSQ
-812 GFTLSIRLPEAVK
+812 GLTLNIRLPEAVK
-825 DDEDENQ
+825 VKEDET
-832 PDSLVSW
+832 DSDSMVSW